1 MKILIINS
9 SHRHGNTDSII
20 TKVKQELL
28 ASGQDVRELNLREL
42 EMLLPDGC
50 EHCAESEIC
59 PNITDQFSTEIEPQ
73 IRDFDA
79 YIIATPVYSDNVTP
93 LLKIFW
99 DRIVSWC
106 HPQRMYFKGKHLGLI
121 VHGMAGQE
129 SNDNVINWM
138 KSVCV
143 WEEASLT
150 AVLSLSTQ
158 AKAQEVEINKEE
170 LLNFT
175 QKFK

>member
-28 ASGQDVRELNLREL
+28 AQKQDVRELNLREL
-42 EMLLPDGC
+42 EMQLPDGG

-79 YIIATPVYSDNVTP
+79 YIVATPVYSDAITP

-106 HPQRMYFKGKHLGLI
+106 HPTRMYLKGKKIGLI
-121 VHGMAGQE
+121 VHGMAGKE

-143 WEEASLT
+143 WEEAQLA
-150 AVLSLSTQ
+150 AVLALNTL
-158 AKAQEVEINKEE
+158 AKAQEVEINKED
-170 LLNFT
+170 LLDFT
-175 QKFK
+175 KKFQ

>member
-20 TKVKQELL
+20 TSVKQQLL
-28 ASGQDVRELNLREL
+28 KEDHDVRELNLREL
-42 EMLLPDGC
+42 DMLLPDGC

-59 PNITDQFSTEIEPQ
+59 PNVTDQFSTEIEPQ
-73 IRDFDA
+73 IRDFAA
-79 YIIATPVYSDNVTP
+79 YIVATPIYSDAVTP

-106 HPQRMYFKGKHLGLI
+106 HPDRMYLKGKNIGLI
-121 VHGMAGQE
+121 VHGMAGKE

-143 WEEASLT
+143 WEEAHLA
-150 AVLSLSTQ
+150 AVLSLTTQ
-158 AKAQEVEINKEE
+158 AKAQEVNINKED
-170 LLNFT
+170 LLDFT
-175 QKFK
+175 KKFQ

>member
-1 MKILIINS
+1 MKILIINA

-28 ASGQDVRELNLREL
+28 VQGLDVRELNLREI

-59 PNITDQFSTEIEPQ
+59 PNITDQFTTEIEPQ

-79 YIIATPVYSDNVTP
+79 YIVATPVYSDAMTP

-106 HPQRMYFKGKHLGLI
+106 HPQRMYLKGKKIGLI
-121 VHGMAGQE
+121 VHGMAGKE
-129 SNDNVINWM
+129 SNDNVITWM
-138 KSVCV
+138 RSVCV
-143 WEEASLT
+143 WEEAQLT

-158 AKAQEVEINKEE
+158 AKAQEVDIDKEK
-170 LLNFT
+170 LLDFT
-175 QKFK
+175 KKLQ